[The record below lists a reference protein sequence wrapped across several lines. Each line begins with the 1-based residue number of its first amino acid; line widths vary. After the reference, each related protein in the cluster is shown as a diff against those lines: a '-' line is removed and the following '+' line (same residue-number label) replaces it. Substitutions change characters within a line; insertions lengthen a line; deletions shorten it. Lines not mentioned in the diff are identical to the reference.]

1 VPRPFE
7 LTHVELKGRLEEMV
21 DVTIADLSS
30 EFLLLPRG
38 DAFLAYPDFCA
49 AYEVLKRH
57 TDAFSDLTEAKAMEA
72 AVENSRVFCVLRAIL
87 GMTPPEWAE
96 LARVEFNADI
106 DQGPARTLDRKC
118 RETTNYIQTLV
129 ERHEARLSKAIT
141 SGNEPVNA
149 RKNITRIEVLVRVAA
164 MYISQGAP
172 EDVVGMIHR
181 LDKFD
186 TKEGERSLQYA
197 AAENVPYPVLLYER
211 YLGRPF
217 AAHRDAIS
225 ERVGEAMENA
235 IENKLRSAGVSFRK
249 TNRAERIPGF
259 GQAPDFCIPDEIQ
272 PHIVIEAKI
281 TSDDGT
287 ARDKV
292 ARIKVLAS
300 QRDQHVAS
308 GRPAYE
314 VVACIDGRGFRQR
327 REDMRQMLQCLSGKV
342 FTAVTLDRLV
352 THTRIREFVSRSE
365 RRD

>member
-1 VPRPFE
+1 MPRPFE
-7 LTHVELKGRLEEMV
+7 LMPTELQARLEEMV

-38 DAFLAYPDFCA
+38 DAFLDYSDFRA
-49 AYEVLKRH
+49 AYETLKRH
-57 TDAFSDLTEAKAMEA
+57 TDAFSDLSEGKAMEA
-72 AVENSRVFCVLRAIL
+72 AIENSRVFCVLRAIL

-96 LARVEFNADI
+96 LARVEFSADI

-118 RETTNYIQTLV
+118 RETTNFIKTLV
-129 ERHEARLSKAIT
+129 ERHEVRLAKALAAGGKQIESKK
-141 SGNEPVNA
+141 S
-149 RKNITRIEVLVRVAA
+149 ITRIEVLIRAAVR
-164 MYISQGAP
+164 YITQGAP
-172 EDVVGMIHR
+172 DDVDGMIHR

-186 TKEGERSLQYA
+186 TKEGKRSLQYA
-197 AAENVPYPVLLYER
+197 STENVPYPVLLYER

-217 AAHRDAIS
+217 AAHRDAVS
-225 ERVGEAMENA
+225 ERVGEVMENA
-235 IENKLRSAGVSFRK
+235 IENTLRAAGVSFRK

-259 GQAPDFCIPDEIQ
+259 GQAPDFCIPDEIH
-272 PHIVIEAKI
+272 PVVVIEAKI

-300 QRDQHVAS
+300 QRDSHVAS

-342 FTAVTLDRLV
+342 FTAATLDRLL
-352 THTRIREFVSRSE
+352 THTRIREFVSRNA
-365 RRD
+365 